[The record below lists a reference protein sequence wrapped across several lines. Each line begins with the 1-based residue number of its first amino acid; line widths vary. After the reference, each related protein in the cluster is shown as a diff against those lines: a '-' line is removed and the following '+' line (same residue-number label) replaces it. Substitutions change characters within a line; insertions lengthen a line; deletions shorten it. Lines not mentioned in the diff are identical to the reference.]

1 LSRSDPLFVWDP
13 LRAKPVPIGVRL
25 SFDVVPF
32 ILDLR
37 HEYIITSLERPAG
50 DHSPTGRSISA
61 HVSAVVFFDRAFDH
75 TLELTQGDEP
85 VVKLSVQDADPLG

>member
-50 DHSPTGRSISA
+50 DHSPTGRSVSA
-61 HVSAVVFFDRAFDH
+61 RVSAVEFFDRAFNH

-85 VVKLSVQDADPLG
+85 IVELSVQDADPLG